1 MREPTCRRKSSRSSW
16 ALGSAHIT
24 CRNIWFCSWERQPR
38 TERLSPEYGV
48 CMANSR
54 STNAP
59 TRTPQ
64 VNDTSKKGGLRP
76 QRSAKPPKRARGR
89 PSNRGYLV
97 GYAQPPKHTQF
108 RPGQSGN
115 PSGQRKKRESL
126 QDIVAKVLFEKTE
139 LQIGERTEKIPGVI
153 GLIRI
158 AMNRALQGDY
168 KFLMAVLAFIRLS
181 GLAEIGGDALGPETD
196 TRSDEAIVANFMRRY
211 ALSPTNSAAADS
223 KSATSKSSGVHDD
236 SK

>member
-1 MREPTCRRKSSRSSW
+1 MPNSRGTNGAGRKLQGKRTSRNSRPPACAQQSSK
-16 ALGSAHIT
+16 AAQVLP
-24 CRNIWFCSWERQPR
+24 RQ
-38 TERLSPEYGV
+38 T
-48 CMANSR
+48 ANS
-54 STNAP
+54 
-59 TRTPQ
+59 
-64 VNDTSKKGGLRP
+64 
-76 QRSAKPPKRARGR
+76 
-89 PSNRGYLV
+89 GYLV

-168 KFLMAVLAFIRLS
+168 KFLMAILALIRLS
-181 GLAEIGGDALGPETD
+181 GLVDTGGDALGPETD
-196 TRSDEAIVANFMRRY
+196 TRSDEAILADFLRRH
-211 ALSPTNSAAADS
+211 ALSPTSAVAAETKTATS
-223 KSATSKSSGVHDD
+223 TSKSSGAYDEP
-236 SK
+236 K